1 MKRGIHM
8 IDVYLYSGFLGS
20 GKTSLL
26 LHTIEQLKEQG
37 KKPAVLMNEF
47 GALPFDSTA
56 VEGEGDVPPKE
67 LLDGCICCTG
77 SEKTEAQLQ
86 GLLEENDDIDVIL
99 IETTG
104 AAHPVEA
111 LDAIYSPLFADR
123 LNIKGIVTVADSK
136 RWLERDKLSPQIRAL
151 FMEQIRH
158 AHLLLANKVDLL
170 SEEEIATVTLELSNF
185 NNSAPIIQ
193 TTGAKVAFSFIEKVL
208 NSSKKINAEQI
219 ISGKGLPL
227 SSKLLTF
234 SESVNKEEFENW
246 VKALPDTVYR
256 MKGYVPIRGNKNPF
270 LFQYA
275 YGMVNWMPEYVR
287 MEPRLVI
294 IGEGIELINYEAVN
308 PFLDEK

>member
-1 MKRGIHM
+1 M
-8 IDVYLYSGFLGS
+8 IDVYLLSGFLGS

-26 LHTIEQLKEQG
+26 LHTIEQLKQQG

-47 GALPFDSTA
+47 GALPFDSNA
-56 VEGEGDVPPKE
+56 VEGEGDIPLKE
-67 LLDGCICCTG
+67 LLEGCICCTG

-86 GLLEENDDIDVIL
+86 GLLEENEDIDVIL

-111 LDAIYSPLFADR
+111 LDAVYSPLFADR
-123 LNIKGIVTVADSK
+123 LNVKGIITIADAK
-136 RWLERDKLSPQIRAL
+136 RWLEREGLTPQIRAL

-158 AHLLLANKVDLL
+158 AHLLVANKVDLL
-170 SEEEIATVTLELSNF
+170 TEEEVATVTMGLSNF
-185 NNSAPIIQ
+185 NETAPIIQ
-193 TTGAKVAFSFIEKVL
+193 TVGAKIDFSFIEKVL
-208 NSSKKINAEQI
+208 NTPKRRTDASI

-234 SESVNKEEFENW
+234 TESVDKEEFENW
-246 VKALPDTVYR
+246 VQSLPSTVYR
-256 MKGYVPIRGNKNPF
+256 MKGYVPVKGASKPF

-275 YGMVNWMPEYVR
+275 YGMVNWLAEYVK

-294 IGEGIELINYEAVN
+294 IGEGIDDINFGTSEGGSS
-308 PFLDEK
+308 

>member
-1 MKRGIHM
+1 M
-8 IDVYLYSGFLGS
+8 IEVYLLSGFLGS

-26 LHTIEQLKEQG
+26 MHIIGQLKAQG

-47 GALPFDSTA
+47 GALPIDSST
-56 VEGEGDVPPKE
+56 VENKGDIPLKE

-77 SEKTEAQLQ
+77 SEQTEAQLQ
-86 GLLEENDDIDVIL
+86 GLLEENKDIDVIL

-123 LNIKGIVTVADSK
+123 LSVKGIVTVADAR

-158 AHLLLANKVDLL
+158 AHLLIANKADLL
-170 SEEEIATVTLELSNF
+170 SEDEMATVTLELSNF
-185 NNSAPIIQ
+185 NGSAPIIQ
-193 TTGAKVAFSFIEKVL
+193 TTNAKVSFPFIEKVL
-208 NSSKKINAEQI
+208 NASKTVTDQPI
-219 ISGKGLPL
+219 ISGKWLPL
-227 SSKLLTF
+227 SSKLITF
-234 SESVNKEEFENW
+234 CESVNKEEFEEW
-246 VKALPDTVYR
+246 VKSMPETVYR
-256 MKGYVPIRGNKNPF
+256 MKGYVPIKGSKNPF

-275 YGMVNWMPEYVR
+275 YGMVNWLPEYVK

-294 IGEGIELINYEAVN
+294 IGEGIEDIDFASAEGQA
-308 PFLDEK
+308 

>member
-1 MKRGIHM
+1 M
-8 IDVYLYSGFLGS
+8 IDVYLFSGFLGS

-47 GALPFDSTA
+47 GALPFDSNA
-56 VEGEGDVPPKE
+56 VEGKGDVPLKE
-67 LLDGCICCTG
+67 LLEGCICCTG

-86 GLLEENDDIDVIL
+86 GLLEENDEIDVIL

-111 LDAIYSPLFADR
+111 LDAVYSPLFADR
-123 LNIKGIVTVADSK
+123 LTIKGIVTVADSR

-158 AHLLLANKVDLL
+158 AHVLLANKADLL
-170 SEEEIATVTLELSNF
+170 TEEELATVTMELSHF
-185 NNSAPIIQ
+185 NSTAPIIQ

-208 NSSKKINAEQI
+208 SAPKKEEQQPI

-227 SSKLLTF
+227 SSKLITF
-234 SESVNKEEFENW
+234 TKSVDQEAFEEW
-246 VKALPDTVYR
+246 VKSLPDTVYR
-256 MKGYVPIRGNKNPF
+256 MKGYVPITGSKNPF

-275 YGMVNWMPEYVR
+275 YGMVNWLPEYVK

-294 IGEGIELINYEAVN
+294 IGEGLESINYDSVN
-308 PFLDEK
+308 PILDEI